1 MVPIPYDYVVSST
14 RLCYTAR
21 VTRYNELHSSCN
33 SLHSSLH
40 ECRYMAQK
48 TLVRKNGLVRP
59 LVTTSSNG
67 VVRKLVTRCLS
78 ELIKTS
84 VGNKLQ
90 AQIAAFPHPCL
101 RHCPT
106 SCSHCLCFPM
116 YIPGSWCS
124 QSANARISRL
134 LAQPQQRSGTRSW
147 LLACPPDGSG
157 KGTPLGPGRVCRWE
171 YGPCG
176 LAAKYSKNDGFK
188 RLQSFFTNVL
198 GRQALQ

>member
-1 MVPIPYDYVVSST
+1 MSRKGWRVRDGP

-21 VTRYNELHSSCN
+21 ATRYNELHGSCN

-40 ECRYMAQK
+40 NAVTWPKK
-48 TLVRKNGLVRP
+48 TLVRKNGLVRH

-67 VVRKLVTRCLS
+67 PVRKLVTRCLS
-78 ELIKTS
+78 EIIRTS
-84 VGNKLQ
+84 AGNKLR
-90 AQIAAFPHPCL
+90 ALTAAFPRPCL

-124 QSANARISRL
+124 QSANALISRL

-157 KGTPLGPGRVCRWE
+157 KGSPLGPGRVCR
-171 YGPCG
+171 
-176 LAAKYSKNDGFK
+176 
-188 RLQSFFTNVL
+188 
-198 GRQALQ
+198 

>member
-1 MVPIPYDYVVSST
+1 MDGAALRHVADELETLGKLVLPWSGDLPGGSKLVKTLSARTSIHECCTCRGTWAGRHCDRCKQKLANDTGNFWETPTLKRT

-21 VTRYNELHSSCN
+21 ATRYNELHGSCN

-59 LVTTSSNG
+59 LVTASSNG

-101 RHCPT
+101 CHCPT

-116 YIPGSWCS
+116 
-124 QSANARISRL
+124 
-134 LAQPQQRSGTRSW
+134 
-147 LLACPPDGSG
+147 
-157 KGTPLGPGRVCRWE
+157 
-171 YGPCG
+171 
-176 LAAKYSKNDGFK
+176 
-188 RLQSFFTNVL
+188 
-198 GRQALQ
+198 

>member
-1 MVPIPYDYVVSST
+1 MQVVAALPSRINQIIWYSMLGCVT
-14 RLCYTAR
+14 RLVQL
-21 VTRYNELHSSCN
+21 VTQLVTQ
-33 SLHSSLH
+33 
-40 ECRYMAQK
+40 CRYMAKK
-48 TLVRKNGLVRP
+48 TLVRKNGLVRH

-67 VVRKLVTRCLS
+67 PVRKLVTRCLS
-78 ELIKTS
+78 EIIKTS
-84 VGNKLQ
+84 AGNKLQ
-90 AQIAAFPHPCL
+90 AQIAAFPRPCL

-124 QSANARISRL
+124 QSANALISWL

-157 KGTPLGPGRVCRWE
+157 KGSPLGPGRVCQWE

-176 LAAKYSKNDGFK
+176 LAAKI
-188 RLQSFFTNVL
+188 
-198 GRQALQ
+198 